1 MVETLWKMLFAE
13 FFDERRIGQIR
24 LGDEFLGG
32 MVVFFLLPVDGD
44 LRFGELLFALRY
56 FRV

>member
-44 LRFGELLFALRY
+44 FALR
-56 FRV
+56 